1 MKECSI
7 CRCDENET
15 ELKNFDCDICKTDL
29 WFVCN
34 ECDKKIKTKFD
45 RCPMCR
51 SNLKEI
57 DIKVELN
64 SDSDSDSDSEI
75 QNNTT
80 QSNMFNINV
89 DTILKIFFVFLVFL
103 ANIFILFIFVGIYM
117 LICDQK
123 CISCYILAFLCGLL
137 NYMLGCLFF
146 FGYEIEAVR
155 IITSIL
161 VFTNGIYIFIL
172 SGIRYH
178 CEYPMQY
185 SEKEYTQHSEEEYC
199 SCIFVVDL
207 IYVPMIAC
215 LLSCCIC
222 SKNED

>member
-1 MKECSI
+1 
-7 CRCDENET
+7 
-15 ELKNFDCDICKTDL
+15 
-29 WFVCN
+29 
-34 ECDKKIKTKFD
+34 
-45 RCPMCR
+45 MCR

-199 SCIFVVDL
+199 GCIFVVDL